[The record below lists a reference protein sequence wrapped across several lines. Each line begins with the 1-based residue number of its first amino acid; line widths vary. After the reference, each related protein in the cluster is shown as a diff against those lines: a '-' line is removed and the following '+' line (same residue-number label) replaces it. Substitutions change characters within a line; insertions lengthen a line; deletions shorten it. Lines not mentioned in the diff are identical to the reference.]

1 LARKKGYDIYLLP
14 GGSCIPKIL
23 KTSRYEGIVGVAC
36 GEEMKIMGPL
46 LNSMDVAGQAIPL
59 IKNGCANT
67 IFNMETL
74 VKVL

>member
-1 LARKKGYDIYLLP
+1 VV
-14 GGSCIPKIL
+14 
-23 KTSRYEGIVGVAC
+23 GIAC
-36 GEEMKIMGPL
+36 GEEMKVLGPL

-67 IFNMETL
+67 VFNMETL